1 MQCNI
6 TLATIILWGLLLGS
20 TAGLLAKET
29 FQVMHSQ
36 QAYFSNWENW
46 VQLGIIVDVIL
57 IRYIISLQLVQ
68 TLKT

>member
-36 QAYFSNWENW
+36 RAYFSNWENW

-57 IRYIISLQLVQ
+57 IRCVYLQIVQ
-68 TLKT
+68 TKH